1 MYVDIPYA
9 NFITS
14 SRQWV
19 FYDPEPN
26 KLRFLT
32 IWLSKYEKH
41 GVDDWHSAVILNDS
55 LKQNCLQSSSMR
67 CLSPHYCKSLT
78 FLQAFDFDK
87 VLLYTSHKLYV
98 TTVSLKKTDENRP
111 CFVYMGR
118 VLVKVSCWLG
128 QKERNIFEWFL
139 NTMFTVFFWSSKSC
153 RSSSS
158 YVCTSCVFSYMPN
171 GSNIPFT
178 VCIST
183 SLHETNFLFSAWQ
196 SSHLFN
202 LFKSLELQ
210 QPFVL
215 VHTHI
220 HTPVFLPW
228 KTLEGKTQVA
238 LLLLCGAL
246 LWWVE

>member
-1 MYVDIPYA
+1 
-9 NFITS
+9 
-14 SRQWV
+14 
-19 FYDPEPN
+19 
-26 KLRFLT
+26 
-32 IWLSKYEKH
+32 
-41 GVDDWHSAVILNDS
+41 
-55 LKQNCLQSSSMR
+55 
-67 CLSPHYCKSLT
+67 
-78 FLQAFDFDK
+78 
-87 VLLYTSHKLYV
+87 
-98 TTVSLKKTDENRP
+98 
-111 CFVYMGR
+111 MGR

-128 QKERNIFEWFL
+128 QKERNIVILFEWVL

-215 VHTHI
+215 VHTHTSFPPLKNFRGENPSCI
-220 HTPVFLPW
+220 TSSMWCIIMVSWIATGHKNGLPNMAWIELLSNVSASWHHCHNLWQQPFKILFQDIFLWRAKNPFLSINSMKNSTIW
-228 KTLEGKTQVA
+228 FLARRFKQFKLIWNLG
-238 LLLLCGAL
+238 
-246 LWWVE
+246 